1 MACASSFRTS
11 LSRYCSFF
19 SKNPANSLP
28 RKSFNSASGQPT
40 PSSNSIKGIYNA
52 IKRLRET
59 LGGEAETSRP
69 NSSRDG
75 KRIAFE
81 SDRLRYAEIWACDGD
96 GSNCGQLTS
105 LKGVAGAARSPDGR
119 YIAFEYRPKEHSE
132 IYLLEVANGV
142 PRMLITLPGAD
153 NGGPNWSR
161 DGKWIYF
168 YSDQGSASFQLWKTQ
183 LSGGSPVQVTKNG
196 GVFAAES
203 TDGRFLYYSKYE
215 SPGVWRMPLNGGEE
229 IRVLDQQPAGED
241 WWNWGLTRSGIY
253 FFDQPNHTTN
263 RGVKIFGG
271 PSG

>member
-1 MACASSFRTS
+1 
-11 LSRYCSFF
+11 
-19 SKNPANSLP
+19 
-28 RKSFNSASGQPT
+28 
-40 PSSNSIKGIYNA
+40 
-52 IKRLRET
+52 
-59 LGGEAETSRP
+59 
-69 NSSRDG
+69 
-75 KRIAFE
+75 
-81 SDRLRYAEIWACDGD
+81 
-96 GSNCGQLTS
+96 
-105 LKGVAGAARSPDGR
+105 
-119 YIAFEYRPKEHSE
+119 
-132 IYLLEVANGV
+132 V

-168 YSDQGSASFQLWKTQ
+168 YSDQGGGSFQLWKTQ

-229 IRVLDQQPAGED
+229 IRVLDQPAGED

-263 RGVKIFGG
+263 RGVKFFDFKTRKRVMS
-271 PSG
+271 PARTE